1 MTTSERWDAL
11 EPRQCPVCGTDPA
24 GSKIFLKQSIDMSR
38 ISGFSYASRKT
49 PEYMRF
55 ELVSCRDCTTVF
67 ASSAPPK
74 GAITRAY
81 HEAEYDSA
89 DEARFAAATYRTALT
104 PFLSSLPSRQR
115 ALEIGTGTGVFL
127 TQLQQAGFSEVIGIE
142 PSRAAIDA
150 AEPAVRPLIRE
161 GIFVG
166 DDFAPG
172 SFDLICCFQ
181 TLEHVP
187 DPLGLVEASARLLRR
202 GGLLA
207 LVTHDYRSAVNRLLG
222 RRSPIIDIEHLQ
234 LFCRPSLD
242 RLLVAGGLET
252 VAIESFA
259 NRYRLAYWLRLAPFP
274 SMIKPAIQKIAAR
287 TGAADIKLR
296 VNVGNLLSIGRKH
309 R

>member
-1 MTTSERWDAL
+1 MTTSDRWDAL
-11 EPRQCPVCGTDPA
+11 EPRQCPVCGAGPA

-55 ELVSCRDCTTVF
+55 ELVSCRHCATVF

-74 GAITRAY
+74 GAISRAY

-89 DEARFAAATYRTALT
+89 DEARLAAETYRTALT
-104 PFLSSLPSRQR
+104 PFLAALPARKR

-127 TQLQQAGFSEVIGIE
+127 TQLQQAGFAEVIGIE

-150 AEPAVRPLIRE
+150 AEPTIRSHIRE

-166 DDFAPG
+166 DDFPAET
-172 SFDLICCFQ
+172 FDLICCFQ

-187 DPLGLVEASARLLRR
+187 DPLALVTASARLLRR

-207 LVTHDYRSAVNRLLG
+207 LITHDYRSVVNRLLG

-242 RLLVAGGLET
+242 RLLVGGGLET
-252 VAIESFA
+252 VAIQSFA

-274 SMIKPAIQKIAAR
+274 SLIKPSVQKLAAR
-287 TGAADIKLR
+287 SGAGDIKLR
-296 VNVGNLLSIGRKH
+296 VNVGNLLSIGVKRS
-309 R
+309 